1 MLKSNIEYNFQWVT
15 MSYDKSKNF
24 KGSQKAKIKDEFNFS
39 PAQNDMYNY
48 KKCISKE
55 FHIGGVDTMKEPA
68 YGQYA
73 SKSMKKMARY
83 EQDDAEMNPSY

>member
-1 MLKSNIEYNFQWVT
+1 

-24 KGSQKAKIKDEFNFS
+24 KGNQKAMIKDEFCFS
-39 PAQNDMYNY
+39 PATNDMYDY
-48 KKCISKE
+48 KKGIVKE
-55 FHIGGVDTMKEPA
+55 FHIGGVEEMKEPA

-83 EQDDAEMNPSY
+83 EQDDAEMNPSYK

>member
-1 MLKSNIEYNFQWVT
+1 
-15 MSYDKSKNF
+15 MSYDRSKNF
-24 KGSQKAKIKDEFNFS
+24 KGNQSANIKDEFNFS

-55 FHIGGVDTMKEPA
+55 FHIGGVDMKEPA

-73 SKSMKKMARY
+73 GKSMKKN
-83 EQDDAEMNPSY
+83 DTKVNPSY